1 MDKSKVLLSQ
11 AEIDALLN
19 FLTEKKVSSSIMD
32 QDSID
37 KLISFLQ
44 SDEAQGFNFNE
55 IYEGSEGT
63 GSSVLILPGN
73 ENVNDPEGSRL
84 LMNIAENDTVEIVCK
99 VPSGMEYVITPDSV
113 SKGKYLA
120 GNASSWGRAVTPRNF
135 DSIAKLLNAKY
146 SKETYLSVCSRF
158 ASVNYPATGDV
169 IAALFLPGEDAL
181 IDRMIED

>member
-55 IYEGSEGT
+55 IYEGSDST
-63 GSSVLILPGN
+63 GSSVIILPGN
-73 ENVNDPEGSRL
+73 ENVNDPEGSRV
-84 LMNIAENDTVEIVCK
+84 LMKVTESDSIEIICK
-99 VPSGMEYVITPDSV
+99 VPSSMEYVITPDCV
-113 SKGKYLA
+113 SKVRYLA
-120 GNASSWGRAVTPRNF
+120 GNTSSWGRAITPRNF
-135 DSIAKLLNAKY
+135 DSVAKLLNAKY
-146 SKETYLSVCSRF
+146 TKETYLSVCSRF
-158 ASVNYPATGDV
+158 ASVNYPATGSV

-181 IDRMIED
+181 IERMLES